1 MKLRKNFIGQD
12 GFQWWIGVVED
23 RNDPEKIGRCR
34 VRIFGIHTDDT
45 VAIPTEDLPWAIPVY
60 SVNNNESFSAPK
72 EGEYVVGFFLDGSF
86 AQSPAILGVLPGIN
100 KQNPPDGRGFGD
112 VRDASKIRNSPRKP
126 SAIDYPEARTGT
138 ENPVSA
144 NIIND
149 GIGLLKIIENSI
161 KLHVPLSLKAKQS
174 LTESDQSMIGYD
186 HKFTQQELRQGYVS
200 ISSFETVPIYG
211 INGIDTVITPQQATA
226 LLRIDI
232 NNSINRARSSI
243 SDGVWNGLNVAQKA
257 GLAFHAYHI
266 GLNVDFERIGVRSA
280 ITSGDLVRAAQLISS
295 DKLKSSTG
303 KYLISE
309 DSLSHIAANL
319 FKSIPKSSLAEQRRN
334 TLTKR
339 NPISAAGA
347 GLGVQIHESDLSADS
362 DAKSLKY
369 PLPEEQ
375 GKPSLNDFATSL
387 EKSVTQKFRERSSII
402 AIGANDQSW
411 SEPASP
417 YIAEYPY
424 NKAMET
430 ESGHV
435 FELDDTPGS
444 ERVHLAHRSG
454 SFVEFYPSGTKVEK
468 VVKSNY
474 RIVLNDDYLYVAGKV
489 NIVLESNAHIK
500 VVGDCFLQVEN
511 NLEANVSANMNVSV
525 GGAFNMRANTLHFD
539 IANTSTITANN
550 QYISVDD
557 KLIINSNTSNISTA
571 NDFTLYSKSN
581 QYFNVANTIH
591 YRSGNVA
598 IQSSGNI
605 SINSVGNGY
614 FTSSNVLH
622 LKGSST
628 RVTGSS
634 VEINGLLNAGAT
646 NMEATGYDSNGDS
659 HVLSV
664 AGSGGIA
671 ALIPDPSLTRM
682 PAIDANGIVYLYHED
697 KTNKDRMRRNSS
709 EEQFVLIEIADQF
722 QINVN
727 QVQEVVNATS
737 YLEKPIKLGT
747 PTDTQKHLEPD
758 RIFRFKDSITEE
770 NNKLLRDYLANPYAY
785 SSPYSNVKRFISPP
799 STSGS
804 DVIFNDVV
812 GESLIVINDGA
823 DISAWLRKQLVLA
836 ANGYWRET
844 GVEISGRIEPS
855 NPNITDLWRNL
866 GFSREF
872 WNLSDQSR
880 WAIAFVNFGLK
891 QNGYRYVQTPNPR
904 DLEIR
909 IDDYRFTRVKPSDAQ
924 PGDVVLWNN
933 DHTNFVYENINGA
946 LTFIGGSQPPYN
958 GNIGDGRI
966 GDVSLVSSGGA
977 QIVAILRPSKT

>member
-23 RNDPEKIGRCR
+23 RDDPEKLGRCR

-45 VAIPTEDLPWAIPVY
+45 VAIPTEDLPWAIPIY
-60 SVNNNESFSAPK
+60 SVNNNDVFSAPK

-86 AQSPAILGVLPGIN
+86 SQSPAMLGVLPGIN

-112 VRDASKIRNSPRKP
+112 LRTPDRIRNSPKKP
-126 SAIDYPEARTGT
+126 AAIDYPEARTGN
-138 ENPVSA
+138 ENPVSG

-149 GIGLLKIIENSI
+149 GLGLTQIVTNSI
-161 KLHVPLSLKAKQS
+161 TLHIKPSLTAKPS
-174 LTESDQSMIGYD
+174 LTESEQSIIGYD
-186 HKFTQQELRQGYVS
+186 HKFTQQEIKQGYVFLS
-200 ISSFETVPIYG
+200 ALESVPIFG
-211 INGIDTVITPQQATA
+211 INGADTTITAPQSK
-226 LLRIDI
+226 LLLQIDI
-232 NNSINRARSSI
+232 ANSIERAKNSI
-243 SDGVWNGLNVAQKA
+243 GLGTWNTLNVAQQA
-257 GLAFHAYHI
+257 GLTLHAYHI
-266 GLNVDFERIGVRSA
+266 GLGIDFERIGVRSA
-280 ITSGDLVRAAQLISS
+280 ITSGDFVRAAQLISA
-295 DKLKSSTG
+295 DKLKSATG
-303 KYLISE
+303 KYLRSE
-309 DSLSHIAANL
+309 DSLSHVAANL
-319 FKSIPKSSLAEQRRN
+319 FKSIPKSQLIQDRKN
-334 TLTKR
+334 DLIKR
-339 NPISAAGA
+339 NPISASGA
-347 GLGVQIHESDLSADS
+347 GLGVQIHESDISADE

-369 PLPEEQ
+369 PIPEQ
-375 GKPSLNDFATSL
+375 LGKPSINDLATSL
-387 EKSVTQKFRERSSII
+387 EKTLIQKFRERSTIS

-417 YIAEYPY
+417 YASEYPH

-435 FELDDTPGS
+435 LEFDDTPGS

-474 RIVLNDDYLYVAGKV
+474 RIVMNDDHLYVAGKV

-525 GGAFNMRANTLHFD
+525 GGSFNMKANTMHFD

-550 QYISVDD
+550 QYISIDD
-557 KLIINSNTSNISTA
+557 KLVINSNTSNISTA
-571 NDFTLYSKSN
+571 NDFTLFSSSN

-598 IQSSGNI
+598 IQSSGNV
-605 SINSVGNGY
+605 SINAVGNGY

-634 VEINGLLNAGAT
+634 VDVNGLLNAGAT

-664 AGSGGIA
+664 AGAGALA
-671 ALIPDPSLTRM
+671 ALIPDPSLTRL

-697 KTNKDRMRRNSS
+697 ENNQLRRRTNSS
-709 EEQFVLIEIADQF
+709 EEQIILLEIADQY
-722 QINVN
+722 QINVK
-727 QVQEVVNATS
+727 QVQEIVNATS
-737 YLEKPIKLGT
+737 YLQDPIKKGT
-747 PTDTQKHLEPD
+747 PTETQKHLEPD
-758 RIFRFKDSITEE
+758 RIVRLRDSINEE
-770 NNKLLRDYLANPYAY
+770 NDQLLRNYLANPYAY
-785 SSPYSNVKRFISPP
+785 GSSYSNVKRYIGLPAK
-799 STSGS
+799 SGS
-804 DVIFNDVV
+804 DLIFNDVV

-823 DISAWLRKQLVLA
+823 DISSWLKRQLTLA
-836 ANGYWRET
+836 ANGYWKET
-844 GVEISGRIEPS
+844 GVEISGRVEPS

-872 WNLSDQSR
+872 WNLSDQTP
-880 WAIAFVNFGLK
+880 WAIAFVNYGLK
-891 QNGYRYVQTPNPR
+891 QNGYRYVQTPNPK

-909 IDDYRFTRVKPSDAQ
+909 FNDYRFTRVKPEDARS
-924 PGDVVLWNN
+924 GDVVLWNN
-933 DHTNFVYENINGA
+933 DHTNFVYENRNGS
-946 LTFIGGSQPPYN
+946 LTFIGGSQPPYD
-958 GNIGDGRI
+958 GNVGDGRI
-966 GDVSLVSSGGA
+966 GDVSIVGSGGA